1 MQRVKIVL
9 IALTTMLISGALA
22 TGQPPPAK
30 VVVAKVFE
38 KEIVRTNQMVGIVDF
53 DKQSGISTEI
63 SGLIE
68 RVSIVEG
75 TVVNKGAVLAKLNTD
90 FIKKNIEISAKQ
102 VEQVEIQIKT
112 AEKDLK
118 RFETLYKKL
127 ATSEKT
133 YDDLLGTYRE
143 RVKQREI
150 ILKSIEKL
158 KLEMRKSTIRAPFRG
173 LILQKFKHE
182 GEWISPEAAICTLA
196 SIDDVF
202 VKVAVAE
209 SLIRFVKPGD
219 EVTLTIDALEK
230 EIQGT
235 IQNFMPVADIASKTF
250 QIKIAVPYFKEI
262 LQNMSATVQV
272 PVSHKKKLRMIK
284 RDALIRNQG
293 KDFVYTIKD
302 GKAKILPVN
311 IVGFDGEFVGVDNPY
326 IVPGMPVV
334 IDGNDRLRPDQSVQI
349 VKKAI

>member
-1 MQRVKIVL
+1 MQRAKIVL
-9 IALTTMLISGALA
+9 IVLTMMLICAVLA
-22 TGQPPPAK
+22 IGQPPPAK
-30 VVVAKVFE
+30 VVVAKVYE

-53 DKQSGISTEI
+53 DKQSGISTEV

-68 RVSIVEG
+68 QVSIVEG
-75 TVVNKGAVLAKLNTD
+75 TVVDKGAVLAKLNTD
-90 FIKKNIEISAKQ
+90 FIRKNIEISVKQ

-118 RFETLYKKL
+118 RFATLYKKS
-127 ATSEKT
+127 ATSERN

-143 RVKQREI
+143 RVKEREI
-150 ILKSIEKL
+150 MLINIEKL

-173 LILQKFKHE
+173 LILQQFKYE

-196 SIDDVF
+196 STDDVF

-219 EVTLTIDALEK
+219 EVTLTIDALEN
-230 EIQGT
+230 EIRGT
-235 IQNFMPVADIASKTF
+235 IHNFVPVADI
-250 QIKIAVPYFKEI
+250 YFKEI
-262 LQNMSATVQV
+262 LQNMSATVHV

-334 IDGNDRLRPDQSVQI
+334 IDGNDRLRPDQPVQI

>member
-1 MQRVKIVL
+1 MKRVKIVL
-9 IALTTMLISGALA
+9 IAVITLLISGTFAIS
-22 TGQPPPAK
+22 QPPPAK
-30 VVVAKVFE
+30 VVVAKVAE
-38 KEIVRTNQMVGIVDF
+38 KEIVRTNRMVGIVDF
-53 DKQSGISTEI
+53 DKQSGISAEV

-68 RVSIVEG
+68 QVSIVEG
-75 TVVNKGAVLAKLNTD
+75 TVVEKGAVLAKLNTD
-90 FIKKNIEISAKQ
+90 FIRKNIEISTKQ

-118 RFETLYKKL
+118 RFETLYKKS
-127 ATSEKT
+127 ATSERN

-143 RVKQREI
+143 RVKEREI
-150 ILKSIEKL
+150 ILKNIEKL

-182 GEWISPEAAICTLA
+182 GEWIAPDKAICTLA
-196 SIDDVF
+196 STEDVF

-209 SLIRFVKPGD
+209 SLIQFVKPGD
-219 EVTLTIDALEK
+219 EVTLTIDALGK

-235 IQNFMPVADIASKTF
+235 IHKFVPVADIASKTF
-250 QIKIAVPYFKEI
+250 QIKVAVPYFEEI
-262 LQNMSATVQV
+262 LQNMSATVNV
-272 PVSHKKKLRMIK
+272 PVSHKNKLRMIK

-311 IVGFDGEFVGVDNPY
+311 IVGYDGEFVGVDNPY
-326 IVPGMPVV
+326 IVPGMPIV
-334 IDGNDRLRPDQSVQI
+334 IDGNDRLRPDQPVQI

>member
-1 MQRVKIVL
+1 
-9 IALTTMLISGALA
+9 
-22 TGQPPPAK
+22 
-30 VVVAKVFE
+30 
-38 KEIVRTNQMVGIVDF
+38 
-53 DKQSGISTEI
+53 
-63 SGLIE
+63 
-68 RVSIVEG
+68 
-75 TVVNKGAVLAKLNTD
+75 
-90 FIKKNIEISAKQ
+90 

-118 RFETLYKKL
+118 RFATLYKKS
-127 ATSEKT
+127 ATSERN

-143 RVKQREI
+143 RVKEREI
-150 ILKSIEKL
+150 MLINIEKL

-173 LILQKFKHE
+173 LILQQFKYE

-196 SIDDVF
+196 STDDVF

-219 EVTLTIDALEK
+219 EVTLTIDALEN
-230 EIQGT
+230 EIRGT
-235 IQNFMPVADIASKTF
+235 IHNFVPVADIASKTF
-250 QIKIAVPYFKEI
+250 QIKVAVPYFKEI
-262 LQNMSATVQV
+262 LQNMSATIHV

-302 GKAKILPVN
+302 GKAKILPIN
-311 IVGFDGEFVGVDNPY
+311 IVGYDGEFVGVDNPY

-334 IDGNDRLRPDQSVQI
+334 IDGNDRLRPDQPVQI